1 MNSKRDLRHKA
12 SQGTEL
18 HRDEQWTKSETDD
31 CRSLQRFESTEKEN
45 KEVHINSETGKSLMN
60 RGVQRVASRWQEK
73 AVRIPYRW

>member
-1 MNSKRDLRHKA
+1 MVVRGTVLRTVEQL
-12 SQGTEL
+12 QGFGIG
-18 HRDEQWTKSETDD
+18 D

-73 AVRIPYRW
+73 TVRIPYRW